1 MLRCALCPKMWSVS
15 AYVQYALVPNMNLF
29 VRDLYMLVYIIDSNP
44 FHAVAYIENCNICT
58 AQ

>member
-1 MLRCALCPKMWSVS
+1 MWSVS

-44 FHAVAYIENCNICT
+44 FHAVAHIENCNICT